1 MRILCFIL
9 AGLTLVG
16 GLPSALAG
24 ADQPKGFDMFDCAEG
39 SDVDIIQPAQTP
51 MPPPSS

>member
-9 AGLTLVG
+9 AGLTLIG

-24 ADQPKGFDMFDCAEG
+24 ADQLKGYDMFAEG
-39 SDVDIIQPAQTP
+39 SDEDIIQPAQTP